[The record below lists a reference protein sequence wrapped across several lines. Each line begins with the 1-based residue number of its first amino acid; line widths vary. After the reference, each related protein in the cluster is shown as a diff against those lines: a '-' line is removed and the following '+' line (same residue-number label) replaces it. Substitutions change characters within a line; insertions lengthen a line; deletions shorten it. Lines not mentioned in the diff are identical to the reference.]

1 MSLLDVERLRGSA
14 EVEFADIVVEAFSP
28 GSNELR
34 RILTDGSVVPEEAL
48 REFLTFARAILGTA
62 AHGSQ

>member
-14 EVEFADIVVEAFSP
+14 EVEFADIVVDALSP

-34 RILTDGSVVPEEAL
+34 IILTDGSFVVLSDPSKPSPRGL
-48 REFLTFARAILGTA
+48 YTDPR
-62 AHGSQ
+62 